1 MPYHQGLLQ
10 RRQPDDLGGLLDPNI
25 VKRGMLLP
33 FGRTRQGEMEFAV
46 PEVLL
51 SLARSARLPG
61 RVAQGYP
68 WTPEDVTEMALNVAG
83 TGYTGA
89 LALGRP
95 PPGLLGSGGWY
106 SRIAP
111 DTLPLTGQQRGQL
124 LSSPTLKSQ
133 PRRIVA
139 DAINKGNFP
148 AELREEGKAFLKER
162 AKRAAARQQLTASK
176 YDPLASRRPGQ
187 ALKDFEAKRRMD
199 AAQVAR
205 KRADDLVLRDLETIH
220 SIPEQELWNKGF
232 ADDVMKWSANPW
244 SIHYAKDAVNKA
256 NLEAVPRHLKKEGW
270 KTRYASGGG
279 SRRKSSRYLVSPDG
293 KFEVR
298 LSDHSLPDTPQ
309 RQYSQETFGA
319 RWDTEVILTGRE
331 GPREVITEIKR
342 LYLFEK

>member
-1 MPYHQGLLQ
+1 
-10 RRQPDDLGGLLDPNI
+10 
-25 VKRGMLLP
+25 
-33 FGRTRQGEMEFAV
+33 
-46 PEVLL
+46 
-51 SLARSARLPG
+51 
-61 RVAQGYP
+61 
-68 WTPEDVTEMALNVAG
+68 MAGNVAG

-148 AELREEGKAFLKER
+148 AELREEGKAFLKGRE
-162 AKRAAARQQLTASK
+162 KRAAARQQLTASK

-199 AAQVAR
+199 AARGAR

-220 SIPEQELWNKGF
+220 SIPEQELWNKRF
-232 ADDVMKWSANPW
+232 ADDVMKWSETW

-270 KTRYASGGG
+270 TTRHASAGG
-279 SRRKSSRYLVSPDG
+279 SGRKSSRYLVSPDG

-309 RQYSQETFGA
+309 RRYSQDAFGT